1 MTVTER
7 FLQYVSIDTQS
18 DPKSGLHP
26 SSAKQLRLAE
36 LLVSQLKEMG
46 VQGVTLD
53 EKGYVYGFLPA
64 TPGCEAEKP
73 VGFVAHMDTSPDLS
87 GADVNPRIVSN
98 YDGGDI
104 VLHAEKNIVMTVSQF
119 PHLKELVG
127 QDLIVT
133 DGTTLLGADD
143 KAGIA
148 EIMSAVERLTADA
161 ALQHGPVYIAFT
173 PDEEIGEGADY
184 FSLEQ
189 FQADYAYTVDGGK
202 LGELE
207 YENFNAASAVIRVHG
222 VNIHPGEAKG
232 KMVNSMLLAN
242 ELLNGMPPFETPA
255 QTAGYEGFFHLTD
268 MQGDVE
274 TTTLSFII
282 RDHDRMIFQGRKEFL
297 EAWVAKLNAKHGQ
310 GTFELMMKDSYYNMA
325 DSYYNMADMVRPHMW
340 IVEKAKEAMMAC
352 GVMPIITPIRGGT
365 DGARL
370 SYMGLPCPNLS
381 TGGMNFHGRYEYI
394 PVQSLEKMVDVLI
407 QLMTI

>member
-53 EKGYVYGFLPA
+53 DHGYVYGFLPA
-64 TPGCEAEKP
+64 TPGCENEKP

-207 YENFNAASAVIRVHG
+207 YENFNAASAVITVHG

-310 GTFELMMKDSYYNMA
+310 GTFELVMK

-340 IVEKAKEAMMAC
+340 IVEKAKEAMKAC

-407 QLMTI
+407 RLMTI

>member
-325 DSYYNMADMVRPHMW
+325 DMVRPHMW

>member
-7 FLQYVSIDTQS
+7 FLQYVSMDTRS
-18 DPKSGLHP
+18 DPQSGTHP
-26 SSAKQLRLAE
+26 SSAKQLRLAKTLADE
-36 LLVSQLKEMG
+36 MKAMG
-46 VQGVTLD
+46 VEGVTLD
-53 EKGYVYGFLPA
+53 EKGYVYGYIPA
-64 TPGCEAEKP
+64 TEGCEGVKP
-73 VGFVAHMDTSPDLS
+73 MGLVAHMDTSPDMS
-87 GADVNPRIVSN
+87 GADVKPRILKA
-98 YDGGDI
+98 YDGNDI
-104 VLHAEKNIVMTVSQF
+104 VLNQEKNIVMTTAQF
-119 PHLKELVG
+119 PHLKELTG

-148 EIMSAVERLTADA
+148 EIMTAA
-161 ALQHGPVYIAFT
+161 ELLLQDTTTPHGKIFIAFT
-173 PDEEIGEGADY
+173 PDEEIGEGADH

-189 FQADYAYTVDGGK
+189 FGADYAYTVDGGK

-207 YENFNAASAVIRVHG
+207 YENFNAASAKVTVHG

-232 KMVNSMLLAN
+232 KMKNSMLLAN

-274 TTTLSFII
+274 QTQLSFII
-282 RDHDRMIFQGRKEFL
+282 RDHDRHIFEGRKAFL
-297 EAWVAKLNAKHGQ
+297 QTLIAKMNKKHGE
-310 GTFELMMKDSYYNMA
+310 GTFVLELKDSYYNMA
-325 DSYYNMADMVRPHMW
+325 DMIRPHMW
-340 IVEKAKEAMMAC
+340 IVEKAKAAMEAC
-352 GVMPIITPIRGGT
+352 GVTPIVTPIRGGT

-394 PVQSLEKMVDVLI
+394 PVQSLEKMVEVLVA
-407 QLMTI
+407 LVKCT

>member
-1 MTVTER
+1 MHVTER
-7 FLQYVSIDTQS
+7 FLKYVSFDTQS
-18 DPKSGLHP
+18 DPKSGSHP
-26 SSAKQLRLAE
+26 SSAKQLQLAN
-36 LLVSQLKEMG
+36 LLVEELQAMG
-46 VQGVTLD
+46 ASGVTLD

-64 TPGCEAEKP
+64 TQGCEDVKP
-73 VGFVAHMDTSPDLS
+73 MGLVAHMDTSPDMC
-87 GADVNPRIVSN
+87 GKDVKPRIITQ
-98 YDGGDI
+98 YDGKDI
-104 VLHAEKNIVMTVSQF
+104 VLNAEKNIVMTTARF
-119 PHLKELVG
+119 PHLKELAG

-148 EIMSAVERLTADA
+148 EIMSAVEWLTQDA
-161 ALQHGPVYIAFT
+161 NLQHGNIYIAFT

-189 FQADYAYTVDGGK
+189 FGADYAYTVDGGR

-207 YENFNAASAVIRVHG
+207 YENFNAASAVITVHG

-242 ELLNGMPPFETPA
+242 DLLNGMPPFETPA
-255 QTAGYEGFFHLTD
+255 QTAGYDGFFHLTD

-274 TTTLSFII
+274 KTTLSFII
-282 RDHDRMIFQGRKEFL
+282 RDHDRHIFQGRKAFL
-297 EAWVAKLNAKHGQ
+297 ETLVAKMNKKYGE
-310 GTFELMMKDSYYNMA
+310 GTFDLELK

-340 IVEKAKEAMMAC
+340 IVEKAKTAMEAC
-352 GVMPIITPIRGGT
+352 GVKPIITPIRGGT
-365 DGARL
+365 DGAKL

-407 QLMTI
+407 RLMTI

>member
-7 FLQYVSIDTQS
+7 FLQYVALDTQS

-26 SSAKQLRLAE
+26 SSAKQLKLADMLVEE
-36 LLVSQLKEMG
+36 LRAMG
-46 VQGVTLD
+46 VQGVGLD

-64 TPGCEAEKP
+64 TAGCEDVKP
-73 VGFVAHMDTSPDLS
+73 MGLVAHMDTSPDMP
-87 GADVNPRIVSN
+87 GKDVKPRIIPS

-104 VLHAEKNIVMTVSQF
+104 VLNQEKNIVMTTVQF
-119 PHLKELVG
+119 PHLKELAG

-148 EIMSAVERLTADA
+148 EIMSAVECLTQDA
-161 ALQHGPVYIAFT
+161 NLQHGNIYIAFT

-189 FQADYAYTVDGGK
+189 FGADYAYTVDGGR

-207 YENFNAASAVIRVHG
+207 YENFNAASAQITIHG

-242 ELLNGMPPFETPA
+242 DLLNGMPPFETPA
-255 QTAGYEGFFHLTD
+255 QTAGYDGFFHLTD
-268 MQGDVE
+268 IRGDVE
-274 TTTLSFII
+274 QTQLSFII
-282 RDHDRMIFQGRKEFL
+282 RDHDRHIFQGRKEFL
-297 EAWVAKLNAKHGQ
+297 QTLVAKMNEKYGD
-310 GTFELMMKDSYYNMA
+310 GTFVLELK

-340 IVEKAKEAMMAC
+340 IVDKAKAAMEAC
-352 GVMPIITPIRGGT
+352 GVKPIITPIRGGT

-407 QLMTI
+407 RLMTI

>member
-46 VQGVTLD
+46 VQGVVLD
-53 EKGYVYGFLPA
+53 DHGYVYGFLPA
-64 TPGCEAEKP
+64 TPGCEDVKP
-73 VGFVAHMDTSPDLS
+73 IGFVAHMDTSPDLS

-148 EIMSAVERLTADA
+148 EILSAAERLTADA
-161 ALQHGPVYIAFT
+161 TLQHGPIYIAFT

-207 YENFNAASAVIRVHG
+207 YENFNAASAVITVHG

-242 ELLNGMPPFETPA
+242 ELLNGMPPFETPS

-297 EAWVAKLNAKHGQ
+297 EGLVAKMNARYGA
-310 GTFELMMKDSYYNMA
+310 GTFELQMK

-340 IVEKAKEAMMAC
+340 IVEKAKEAMLAC
-352 GVMPIITPIRGGT
+352 GVKPIITPIRGGT

-370 SYMGLPCPNLS
+370 SYMGLPCPNLC
-381 TGGMNFHGRYEYI
+381 TGGGNFHGKYEYVS
-394 PVQSLEKMVDVLI
+394 VQSMERIVKMLI
-407 QLMTI
+407 DLVSDYQIQDA